1 MRSTSTCDHLQPP
14 SVNQLRG
21 SWGRHVRHARLL
33 PPEASERACINACIN
48 DRLQSM
54 QGTYINLSTRESM
67 EYRRLRFLRIKP
79 RRRRFQRSL
88 RETSLT
94 TQMSLPHLTAAV
106 TRLSHRR
113 PLSAPCPRAP
123 RKISRIRIFSLKIAL
138 PTKPCPSNSHC
149 PKAIDAPQRTR
160 ERRTHP
166 CTALEI
172 LQSLTTL
179 TKPSRPTLT
188 YKTCVGVPSIQH
200 RLRRPSSTKVCL
212 SVLCLVRRVTEI
224 LSADGRTVACARQR
238 K

>member
-1 MRSTSTCDHLQPP
+1 M
-14 SVNQLRG
+14 
-21 SWGRHVRHARLL
+21 HAR
-33 PPEASERACINACIN
+33 
-48 DRLQSM
+48 
-54 QGTYINLSTRESM
+54 YINLSTRKSIAC
-67 EYRRLRFLRIKP
+67 RLLFSWRIKP
-79 RRRRFQRSL
+79 RCRRFVAHSAKPLYHSL
-88 RETSLT
+88 
-94 TQMSLPHLTAAV
+94 SLPHLTAAV

-200 RLRRPSSTKVCL
+200 RLRRPSSTAVNSVYL
-212 SVLCLVRRVTEI
+212 SRAQCAESQRLISGADEPWPVRASVSDVGVTGVVI
-224 LSADGRTVACARQR
+224 RLG
-238 K
+238 